1 MTSVI
6 GNDNKKTLAYFS
18 TRLRRAQKSG
28 FTLIEIVLA
37 LMILSLILAI
47 SIPSL
52 ATYFEEQRLRSSMHQ
67 FELLIQEAR
76 HLAMT
81 TQHPH
86 QLHFTEKKVEL
97 FDLSLSEK
105 ENRTPIDTETWI
117 SGVQLREKTEE
128 TPTRYLMPDDWI
140 FSSQGLCAPLRF
152 RFTLQKS
159 WMEFSIHPLDGT
171 FQKLEFKIEK

>member
-6 GNDNKKTLAYFS
+6 GENKSENPRYGSSCLGIPN
-18 TRLRRAQKSG
+18 RRG

-52 ATYFEEQRLRSSMHQ
+52 GNYFEEQRLRSSMHQ
-67 FELLIQEAR
+67 FATMIQEAR

-81 TQHPH
+81 TQLSHRI
-86 QLHFTEKKVEL
+86 HFSEKKIEL
-97 FDLSLSEK
+97 FKGSPSKK
-105 ENRTPIDTETWI
+105 EEPEPIRTESWFNNL
-117 SGVQLREKTEE
+117 QLREKTEE
-128 TPTRYLMPDDWI
+128 TPARYVMPEDWI

-159 WMEFSIHPLDGT
+159 WMEFSIHPLDGS
-171 FQKLEFKIEK
+171 FQNLEFKIE

>member
-6 GNDNKKTLAYFS
+6 GNDKKKTPAYFS
-18 TRLRRAQKSG
+18 SPLGREPKSG

-81 TQHPH
+81 TQKPYR
-86 QLHFTEKKVEL
+86 LHFTEKKVEL
-97 FDLSLSEK
+97 FDHSVSEK
-105 ENRTPIDTETWI
+105 ENRDPVDTESWI

-128 TPTRYLMPDDWI
+128 SPARYIMPEDWI

-171 FQKLEFKIEK
+171 FQKLEFKIE